1 MRIFGIVVLALAALG
16 FWVHQQRA
24 QKAAA
29 GPVVTQ
35 AGIWQPFTPPSGD
48 ARGPRKVRVTGVR
61 LVSPAATFE
70 AQVGK
75 DALERY
81 IERVEA
87 QAADS
92 LAGAA
97 QGTVLVQYSAGA
109 RYQSVHVQSQ
119 GIDGA
124 RLQALHAGLMA
135 MERLKVKAGD
145 VDFELRLAVSP

>member
-16 FWVHQQRA
+16 FWVHEQRG

-29 GPVVTQ
+29 GPAIAQ
-35 AGIWQPFTPPSGD
+35 AGIWQPFTPPGGA
-48 ARGPRKVRVTGVR
+48 ARSRSKVRVTGIR
-61 LVSPAATFE
+61 LVSPAGTFE
-70 AQVGK
+70 TQVGR

-87 QAADS
+87 QATES

-97 QGTVLVQYSAGA
+97 KGTVLVQYSAGA
-109 RYQSVHVQSQ
+109 RYQSVNVQSQ
-119 GIDGA
+119 GVDGR
-124 RLQALHAGLMA
+124 RLQALHASLMA

>member
-16 FWVHQQRA
+16 FWVHEQRA
-24 QKAAA
+24 QKAGSVPA
-29 GPVVTQ
+29 VTQ
-35 AGIWQPFTPPSGD
+35 AGIWQPFTPANAA
-48 ARGPRKVRVTGVR
+48 ARGARRVRVTGVR

-70 AQVGK
+70 YQVGK
-75 DALERY
+75 DALEGY

-87 QAADS
+87 QAAES

-97 QGTVLVQYSAGA
+97 KGTVLVQYSAG
-109 RYQSVHVQSQ
+109 RKYQSVNVQSQ
-119 GIDGA
+119 GVDGR
-124 RLQALHAGLMA
+124 RLQALHASLMA